1 MSAPTPWSTRTAG
14 PADDS
19 GDGLLMFFVFI
30 AAVLT
35 STGAVALIALA
46 GTWWVLGLGFAI
58 HAVMTALVVLTIV
71 HAMAGRAQLHRRA
84 RSTPAGTRRSPRS
97 STKRTHRAGDG
108 PVRASTPTSTVSAPV
123 RSHRGRTQAPAEQRL
138 IGMNARGVARP
149 LTQRERAS

>member
-1 MSAPTPWSTRTAG
+1 MIAPDPLDTRTAG

-58 HAVMTALVVLTIV
+58 HAVVTALVVLTIV
-71 HAMAGRAQLHRRA
+71 HVMAGRVRLTAERDRPRPAPDA
-84 RSTPAGTRRSPRS
+84 RPGARRS
-97 STKRTHRAGDG
+97 
-108 PVRASTPTSTVSAPV
+108 
-123 RSHRGRTQAPAEQRL
+123 GRTGPATAL
-138 IGMNARGVARP
+138 
-149 LTQRERAS
+149 